1 MGSLSKL
8 DKVQICLNWLIS
20 NNLFFS
26 HLSRV
31 RIVLTRTSNIAIPLL
46 GHSSKSFQNPLAKTK
61 LAAITSTIFF
71 STNNTDLID
80 ETEIVS
86 GVSDHEA
93 VIISSRLR
101 LLSPKK
107 NLFVKSSSGIM
118 LTPLKCK
125 QQRKNFAKFFL
136 DKYHVDDANSDV
148 NEMWS
153 CIPSN
158 LLTTL
163 ENNIPSELSSS
174 KLLPLGLIM
183 KLKDMSEKK
192 IMVQKNQNK
201 KQFGIIEN
209 LQ

>member
-1 MGSLSKL
+1 
-8 DKVQICLNWLIS
+8 
-20 NNLFFS
+20 
-26 HLSRV
+26 
-31 RIVLTRTSNIAIPLL
+31 
-46 GHSSKSFQNPLAKTK
+46 
-61 LAAITSTIFF
+61 
-71 STNNTDLID
+71 
-80 ETEIVS
+80 
-86 GVSDHEA
+86 
-93 VIISSRLR
+93 
-101 LLSPKK
+101 
-107 NLFVKSSSGIM
+107 M

-125 QQRKNFAKFFL
+125 QQRKNFINFFL
-136 DKYHVDDANSDV
+136 DKYPVDDANSDV

>member
-1 MGSLSKL
+1 MGSTAP
-8 DKVQICLNWLIS
+8 V
-20 NNLFFS
+20 
-26 HLSRV
+26 
-31 RIVLTRTSNIAIPLL
+31 T
-46 GHSSKSFQNPLAKTK
+46 
-61 LAAITSTIFF
+61 
-71 STNNTDLID
+71 
-80 ETEIVS
+80 
-86 GVSDHEA
+86 
-93 VIISSRLR
+93 
-101 LLSPKK
+101 KK

-136 DKYHVDDANSDV
+136 DHVDDANLDV

-192 IMVQKNQNK
+192 LWYKKKQNK

-209 LQ
+209 

>member
-1 MGSLSKL
+1 
-8 DKVQICLNWLIS
+8 
-20 NNLFFS
+20 
-26 HLSRV
+26 
-31 RIVLTRTSNIAIPLL
+31 
-46 GHSSKSFQNPLAKTK
+46 
-61 LAAITSTIFF
+61 
-71 STNNTDLID
+71 
-80 ETEIVS
+80 
-86 GVSDHEA
+86 
-93 VIISSRLR
+93 
-101 LLSPKK
+101 
-107 NLFVKSSSGIM
+107 M
-118 LTPLKCK
+118 LTPLIKCK

-136 DKYHVDDANSDV
+136 DKYHVDDTNSDV

-174 KLLPLGLIM
+174 KLLPPWINNET
-183 KLKDMSEKK
+183 KRHVEKK